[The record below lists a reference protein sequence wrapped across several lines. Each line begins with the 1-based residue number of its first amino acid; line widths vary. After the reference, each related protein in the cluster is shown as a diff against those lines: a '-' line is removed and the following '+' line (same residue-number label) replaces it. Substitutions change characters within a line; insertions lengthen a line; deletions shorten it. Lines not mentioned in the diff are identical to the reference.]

1 MALDVYQFSLNGDH
15 GSYFDGQTVVCTIDK
30 ADYIIRFSIMAQI
43 SKSDFGIFYGV
54 VPTDSAPDG
63 NSHFNHSGAVNRPP
77 VYILPAVYLM
87 PKKVENGSN
96 NGGVPPPPPPP
107 SGGGGSGENGD
118 DPKPIG

>member
-43 SKSDFGIFYGV
+43 SKSDFGIFYAV
-54 VPTDSAPDG
+54 EPLSAGTSSINDK
-63 NSHFNHSGAVNRPP
+63 HSGAVNRPP

-107 SGGGGSGENGD
+107 PSGGGGSGENGD